1 MSGYIGRLVMGEL
14 AGLTRIAPLVRPL
27 FLAQSV
33 DPESAGSSLDRFGDE
48 GPDGVAD
55 QATRTSDEAAKPRRT
70 PQLQQSPRAA
80 SSLISF
86 EPLFPEVEGPKV
98 VAPDEL
104 VQAAA
109 DDDDRSSLVRAKT
122 IQAVPLKRTEV
133 RPEARQ
139 ASVRRSGELRL
150 RSALSEPRP
159 QTSTTSA
166 PRGART
172 SVVDAPTR
180 LSVGPTR
187 AFDAGGPRL
196 PTPDEIQIHIG
207 RVEVVAVAPAAPQ
220 AVAQRERKSL
230 RLENYLR
237 NRC

>member
-1 MSGYIGRLVMGEL
+1 MSGYIERLVMGER

-33 DPESAGSSLDRFGDE
+33 DPESAGSSLDRFDDE

-55 QATRTSDEAAKPRRT
+55 QATRTSDEAAEPRRT

-86 EPLFPEVEGPKV
+86 EPLFPKV

-122 IQAVPLKRTEV
+122 TQPAPLKRTEV
-133 RPEARQ
+133 RPGAHQ

-166 PRGART
+166 PSGGRT

-237 NRC
+237 NGC